1 MKLLS
6 LDEMITPKILTG
18 IYILTTILA
27 ALAAVFTLIG
37 GSTGGA
43 IAWAIVAIFNRIFF
57 ECIIVVFKNN
67 EYLKKSADHL
77 EYIAT
82 TLAKSREDEI
92 YRATKNAAPD
102 ADFSEA
108 DKDNPPQDKQ

>member
-1 MKLLS
+1 MKLLT
-6 LDEMITPKILTG
+6 LDDMVTPKILTSL
-18 IYILTTILA
+18 YIFTTLIAFVGL
-27 ALAAVFTLIG
+27 VFTLSVSHFT
-37 GSTGGA
+37 GSIVLA
-43 IAWAIVAIFNRIFF
+43 VAIVFNRVFF
-57 ECIIVVFKNN
+57 ECIIVAFKNN

-82 TLAKSREDEI
+82 TLAKSREGEI
-92 YRATKNAAPD
+92 HTATKNAAPD